1 MNVFTYM
8 DEWIKRPHCIGE
20 LYSIS
25 YIIYNGKKI
34 YIKTLDHFGVQ
45 QNEHNVNQLHF
56 DTN

>member
-1 MNVFTYM
+1 M